1 MEFCSAGVVAQPG
14 TIAEDTEPIW
24 TAEDLAEKMRLDGV
38 PVTFNWKH
46 AGSNIQLW
54 GSWDNWSTRRTM
66 LHDEYGCYLVLILL
80 PGRYEYYYVLD
91 RNCTYP
97 DELYLNNHHELEVFE
112 REEVSQQLC
121 VQVAYSQLQTVHRTL
136 LNQKFDSNG
145 ILRLTG
151 FQQRRFGEAFLSTRP
166 AILNQGPESPRS
178 SYTSDFFTY
187 EDFEKEP
194 PLLPPHLS
202 TTVLNAT
209 HLEGEPS
216 VIPPPHYA
224 TINHMFR
231 DISAHKIP
239 GQGLCACLGFTH
251 RFRSKYVSMVL
262 YKPEFEGQDVG
273 SIV

>member
-112 REEVSQQLC
+112 REE
-121 VQVAYSQLQTVHRTL
+121 
-136 LNQKFDSNG
+136 
-145 ILRLTG
+145 
-151 FQQRRFGEAFLSTRP
+151 RRFGEAFLSTRP